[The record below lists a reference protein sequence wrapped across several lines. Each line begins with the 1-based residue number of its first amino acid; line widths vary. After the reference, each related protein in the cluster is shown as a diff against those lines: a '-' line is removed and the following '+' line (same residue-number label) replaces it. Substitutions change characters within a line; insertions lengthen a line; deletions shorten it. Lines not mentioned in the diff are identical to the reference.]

1 MIKSFTVGVKH
12 HINLGSYESMEVEAQ
27 VTKEVKNDDYLDEA
41 RSQAQYTL
49 KKILAD
55 TFEAQKRPAWFEEIP
70 TKKRW
75 VGDRTENG

>member
-27 VTKEVKNDDYLDEA
+27 VVVDCEDMNFGSLKE
-41 RSQAQYTL
+41 
-49 KKILAD
+49 
-55 TFEAQKRPAWFEEIP
+55 EAQKTLRTLLSDTFHGQKRPVWFEEIP

-75 VGDRTENG
+75 VGNRTENG